1 MPIENNDANIERD
14 PSPAPDANHAA
25 ESSTAADETNKGS
38 RDTTPSLADVAR
50 KAYAESTARNE
61 GRGVEA
67 PKSDEVEDVGSQNG
81 TEHPEETEVPPQEE
95 PAEPT
100 EQPGEEGAEGEEA
113 APAEG
118 DEEEESATEVD
129 KTGDET
135 PSTTAKPKKDEVQ
148 LSDADKKLP
157 FHKHPRFVEVIK
169 QHKDAT
175 EKLKQADLTLKAVKP
190 EVDFSRMH
198 NQFISQNGIEP
209 SAVNDVMN
217 ALARVNTDPVKA
229 KELLKPYWDLV
240 SGVGSNS
247 LPTDLQT
254 RVTEG
259 ELTEKAAQ
267 EIAGLR
273 GNRELEERRQ
283 RHLQI
288 MAQRNQAQSV
298 DRFINDLDSNK
309 LSTDPS
315 YKPKDSDNAPDG
327 LRELT
332 HANFIYLQS
341 TRPPASMQDIA
352 KNFDE
357 AYTKAVAILK
367 PHVNNGKRLAPKPT
381 LSSTRSSTPPRKTPQ
396 TTREV
401 AAATARKHGIRVGP
415 EFYTRA

>member
-1 MPIENNDANIERD
+1 MPIDNNDANTAQD
-14 PSPAPDANHAA
+14 PSPATDANHAA

-67 PKSDEVEDVGSQNG
+67 PNKDEVEDVASQNG

-95 PAEPT
+95 HAEPT
-100 EQPGEEGAEGEEA
+100 EQPGEEGVEVEEA

-118 DEEEESATEVD
+118 DDTEESATEVD
-129 KTGDET
+129 KTGDEPPAT
-135 PSTTAKPKKDEVQ
+135 KPKKDEVQ

-229 KELLKPYWDLV
+229 RALLKPYWDLV
-240 SGVGSNS
+240 DGVGSS
-247 LPTDLQT
+247 TLPVDLQT

-309 LSTDPS
+309 LNTDPS
-315 YKPKDSDNAPDG
+315 YKPKDSENAPDG

-341 TRPPASMQDIA
+341 IRPPASMQDIA

-367 PHVNNGKRLAPKPT
+367 PRVNNGKRLAPKPT
-381 LSSTRSSTPPRKTPQ
+381 LSSTRSSTPPRKTPV